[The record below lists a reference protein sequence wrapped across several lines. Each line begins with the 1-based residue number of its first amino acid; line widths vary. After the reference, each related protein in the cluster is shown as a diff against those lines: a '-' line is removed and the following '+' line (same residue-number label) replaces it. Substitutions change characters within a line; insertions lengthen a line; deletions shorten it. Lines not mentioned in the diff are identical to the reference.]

1 MTFGQ
6 KLQALRKEKG
16 ISQEKL
22 ADRLGV
28 SRQAISRWELDISLP
43 ETENII
49 KIRNIF
55 SVSFD
60 YLMDEKVYNS
70 DVGHNKTIMENSR
83 KNEYIESIISFVRK
97 YGYMAG
103 YLLSAVSFYC
113 FVGYTIT
120 FLSIKNTISTIFAS
134 DVPQTMTYILLMYI
148 RLSLGG
154 IICGYIIAR
163 YVKGKT
169 EKHRTPVQFENGG
182 DVQ

>member
-60 YLMDEKVYNS
+60 YLMDENILEKNGIANTDADSPAEGTRNTHSRPEKEYN
-70 DVGHNKTIMENSR
+70 KAL
-83 KNEYIESIISFVRK
+83 YIFIIVMSVFSGVLVLRLMVPFIPVLILFAK
-97 YGYMAG
+97 SGFDTALMPTALAY
-103 YLLSAVSFYC
+103 AVKFYTPA
-113 FVGYTIT
+113 V
-120 FLSIKNTISTIFAS
+120 L
-134 DVPQTMTYILLMYI
+134 ILLTVC
-148 RLSLGG
+148 LVSL
-154 IICGYIIAR
+154 IAA
-163 YVKGKT
+163 VKIKA
-169 EKHRTPVQFENGG
+169 KNK
-182 DVQ
+182 